1 MYTYTSSHGAI
12 NSATIKFIII
22 GAGIEIVSSGP
33 VSGFF
38 LVTCVGTVPG
48 ITNVNDVDI
57 QFSTVNDRA
66 GMQPDTNRMGNPR
79 FERAIFFSSLQPSDS
94 GTYTCRVLVNGAQV
108 IAETFVI
115 DVECE

>member
-1 MYTYTSSHGAI
+1 MT
-12 NSATIKFIII
+12 
-22 GAGIEIVSSGP
+22 SGP

-38 LVTCVGTVPG
+38 LVRCIGTVPG
-48 ITNVNDVDI
+48 ITNANDVDI

-66 GMQPDTNRMGNPR
+66 GIEPNTNRARNPR
-79 FERAIFFSSLQPSDS
+79 FERLIFFGSVQPSDS